1 MFYGGNYGLIEAS
14 SDAKTGRR
22 LLVIKD
28 SYAHCFVPFT
38 YSYFDQVDMVDLRYY
53 NQSLAQLMEEKE
65 YTDILFLYNAS
76 GFAEDTSLM
85 KLMN

>member
-1 MFYGGNYGLIEAS
+1 MIQAETEA
-14 SDAKTGRR
+14 DTGRK

-38 YSYFDQVDMVDLRYY
+38 YAYFDQVDMLDLRYF
-53 NQSLAQLMEEKE
+53 NQSLSQFMEEGN

-76 GFAEDTSLM
+76 GFAEDASLA
-85 KLMN
+85 KLLT